1 MFILGLYDGSLMDL
15 GFDLRTMLSLDQTI
29 RLVVLINTEVFFFHY
44 HVCFSSKQNKQ
55 KKQSSAFR
63 PECSD
68 FQFSICSN
76 IYILVYC

>member
-29 RLVVLINTEVFFFHY
+29 RLVVLINTEVFFSITMY
-44 HVCFSSKQNKQ
+44 VLVKK
-55 KKQSSAFR
+55 KKQQQQSGAFR